1 MFGLGWYA
9 TDKELK
15 DSIATNNWVLQ
26 KLCGILTK
34 YNRKQGKQL
43 RKQYTNI
50 NEAQI
55 AAKIR
60 LEVGVNDINSLS
72 KCK

>member
-1 MFGLGWYA
+1 M
-9 TDKELK
+9 
-15 DSIATNNWVLQ
+15 LQ

-72 KCK
+72 KCKCALNYEVWKAGLFQSSV